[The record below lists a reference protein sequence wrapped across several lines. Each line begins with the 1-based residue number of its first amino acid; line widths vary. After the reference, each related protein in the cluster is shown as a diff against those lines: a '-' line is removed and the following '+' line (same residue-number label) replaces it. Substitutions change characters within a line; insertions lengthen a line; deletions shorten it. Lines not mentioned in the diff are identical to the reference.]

1 MKRTLLLACLC
12 ATIWMGCAKDASKTQ
27 IAGWTENTS
36 DIQLPGFK
44 YPQGWVMRS
53 EGGSRYTV
61 YSSQEVIDRFYDITV
76 KGKDGARLDVWYDR
90 MDTLKTLDQTVDE
103 LKNTLSQSGFDISE
117 VTAKALRGVP
127 GTAVHYSGF
136 VDAKNKLEAV
146 QVQAVKDSF
155 LLTIKYQAFNKFF
168 ASCQPALDSAVA
180 TFRFPVSV
188 KDMKPEDLAK
198 PSLTFKSYE
207 DQRCQVTLPE
217 NFEAAPAA
225 IKAPVEYT
233 LLIKG
238 YRQDCTIQVDLLP
251 AQNLALDKVLEQN
264 AKFYKE
270 TSRGEAAIDGQKA
283 VFLNYSLVK
292 GVNSRV
298 YFTVKNDKIVR
309 IIFNYVGNMKADF
322 LPAFEKT
329 VGSFRLK

>member
-1 MKRTLLLACLC
+1 MKRALLLACLG
-12 ATIWMGCAKDASKTQ
+12 AMMWIGCSQKDSKPQ
-27 IAGWTENTS
+27 IAGWTENTG

-44 YPQGWVMRS
+44 FPQGWVMTS
-53 EGGSRYTV
+53 EGGSRYTI
-61 YSSQEVIDRFYDITV
+61 YSSQDVIDRFYDYTV
-76 KGKDGARLDVWYDR
+76 KGKDGARLVVWYDR
-90 MDTLKTLDQTVDE
+90 MDTLKSLELSIDE
-103 LKNTLSQSGFDISE
+103 LKNSLSASGFDISE
-117 VTAKALRGVP
+117 VTASPVRGMP

-155 LLTIKYQAFNKFF
+155 LVTVKYEAFNKFF
-168 ASCQPALDSAVA
+168 TPYRMVLDTALA

-198 PSLTFKSYE
+198 PSQTFKTYE
-207 DQRCQVTLPE
+207 DKTCAVTIPE
-217 NFEAAPAA
+217 NFEAAPAG
-225 IKAPVEYT
+225 IKAPVEYS

-238 YRQDCTIQVDLLP
+238 YRQDCTIQVDILP
-251 AQNLALDKVLEQN
+251 AQNLALEKVLEQN

-270 TSRGEAAIDGQKA
+270 TSRGESVIDGQKA

-298 YFTVKNDKIVR
+298 YFTVKNNKIVR
-309 IIFNYVGNMKADF
+309 IIFNHVSNMKADF